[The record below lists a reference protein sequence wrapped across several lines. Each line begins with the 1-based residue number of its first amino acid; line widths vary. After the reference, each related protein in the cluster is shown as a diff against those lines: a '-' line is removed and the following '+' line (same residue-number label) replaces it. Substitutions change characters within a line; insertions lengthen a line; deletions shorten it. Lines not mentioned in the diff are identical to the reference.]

1 MSQKNNGSKQNP
13 TTVIKCSFS
22 NSVHKLLEPNMDK
35 KTYQR
40 WKYKKEL
47 TEKEKIEIF
56 DKIMELHKESSEL
69 LTSYQ
74 FEKREKRRIHKARVE
89 RGYEF
94 KKKINKKDL
103 VNQN

>member
-74 FEKREKRRIHKARVE
+74 FDKREKRRIHKARVE

-94 KKKINKKDL
+94 IKKIIKKDL